1 MVDLREPPG
10 TLQKSE
16 IRLMHE
22 GDLPWLA
29 YLCKKRYSHR
39 YDQEGTEGWFRN
51 IVLKAPLLFYPA
63 RTDNAFVITMLS
75 CLPWLPNEWA
85 ADVIFTCADN
95 GAMWEVISLLRR
107 SVEWSRSRRI
117 SIWRLCSDTDYN
129 IAPLAHRVGAEAIAP
144 RYVLR
149 L

>member
-1 MVDLREPPG
+1 
-10 TLQKSE
+10 
-16 IRLMHE
+16 MHE

-29 YLCKKRYSHR
+29 YLCKKRYSHK

-63 RTDNAFVITMLS
+63 RTDNAFTVTMLS
-75 CLPWLPNEWA
+75 CVPWLPTEWA
-85 ADVIFTCADN
+85 ADMVFTCADN
-95 GAMWEVISLLRR
+95 GAMWEVLSLLRASIDWAR
-107 SVEWSRSRRI
+107 RRRASVWRI
-117 SIWRLCSDTDYN
+117 MSDTEYDVS
-129 IAPLAHRVGAEAIAP
+129 ALARRMGASEIMP